1 MILLASFNQNSIF
14 KSYFHTVEKSLNDD
28 TILFAA
34 DREAT
39 PTGRDFFYQL
49 RSKKFLSFMTLI
61 DTVRFIRLLR
71 KHQFLFSTIWFDSP
85 SPFNILFSLFARL
98 EKKRIWISLH
108 DVDPH
113 PGRKALLV
121 DIYNR
126 LCVIL
131 SNGLVVAS
139 YYSERRLSEQF
150 PDVPVMVRRISG
162 LSEPSLREGI
172 GNYAIWFGRSETYKG
187 LESIGPIAK
196 NLCERAPKLR
206 ILVAGRGVTNRLN
219 GAEKFNNVDVLDE
232 YINDE
237 ELADLV
243 ARSFCCI
250 LPYTSATQSGVAV
263 FSLGMGVPVVAFDLG
278 AFSEQIIN
286 NENGLLVQPGA
297 ILMHSQMQF

>member
-1 MILLASFNQNSIF
+1 M
-14 KSYFHTVEKSLNDD
+14 
-28 TILFAA
+28 
-34 DREAT
+34 
-39 PTGRDFFYQL
+39 
-49 RSKKFLSFMTLI
+49 
-61 DTVRFIRLLR
+61 
-71 KHQFLFSTIWFDSP
+71 
-85 SPFNILFSLFARL
+85 
-98 EKKRIWISLH
+98 
-108 DVDPH
+108 
-113 PGRKALLV
+113 V

-131 SNGLVVAS
+131 SNGIVFAS

-286 NENGLLVQPGA
+286 NENGLLVQPGDLDAFADA
-297 ILMHSQMQF
+297 ILTIFGSKRRFADLSTKKAELYSLNKYLEETKHVISRVKNG